1 MINEYCNEST
11 NKNRKYLI
19 FIILA
24 AILCSSCASAPET
37 KSVED
42 EETPT
47 KEAVVSERQPIYT
60 YGQRSNSKELILFF
74 GGEPASISSGYI
86 KLVGTI
92 GGKNPQALIEI
103 GGKGRMF
110 SNGEL
115 IGEYQIVS
123 ILNKEVKLCLRK

>member
-1 MINEYCNEST
+1 MKDI
-11 NKNRKYLI
+11 I
-19 FIILA
+19 FIL
-24 AILCSSCASAPET
+24 LLLMFTTTSCSSVPEA
-37 KSVED
+37 KPSDDSEAV
-42 EETPT
+42 PT

-74 GGEPASISSGYI
+74 GGEPASISCGYI

-92 GGKNPQALIEI
+92 GGSNPQALIEI
-103 GGKGRMF
+103 GGKGRLF

-115 IGEYQIVS
+115 IGEYQVVS